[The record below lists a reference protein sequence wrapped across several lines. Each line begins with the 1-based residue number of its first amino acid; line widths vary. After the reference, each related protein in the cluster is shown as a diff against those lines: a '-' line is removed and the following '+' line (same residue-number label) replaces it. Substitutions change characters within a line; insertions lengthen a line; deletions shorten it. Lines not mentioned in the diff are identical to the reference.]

1 MQSKLPGLVPSL
13 NTIMISAFK
22 LPFQFEPIG
31 LKTDLAQ
38 LHATDWVSH
47 FNKGYF
53 EGDWTGVAL
62 RSVGGLSGQLYPD
75 PQAKG
80 SFADTPILGRCP
92 NIRAALTSLNCP
104 LRSVRL
110 LKLEVGSLI
119 KEHRDYDLGYEKEQL
134 RLHVPVTT
142 NPDVDFF
149 LDGHR
154 LNLNEGECW
163 YLDLSLPHWVE
174 NRGSSDRIHLV
185 IDCELNEWL
194 GDLIQFS
201 APANELKTAS
211 TFSSPEELERFRQ
224 LVLSD
229 LTLQQRLRETADPES
244 FVRLVVD
251 TGHQRGCYFT
261 AQDTEAALQTARREW
276 AETWIN

>member
-1 MQSKLPGLVPSL
+1 
-13 NTIMISAFK
+13 
-22 LPFQFEPIG
+22 
-31 LKTDLAQ
+31 
-38 LHATDWVSH
+38 
-47 FNKGYF
+47 
-53 EGDWTGVAL
+53 
-62 RSVGGLSGQLYPD
+62 
-75 PQAKG
+75 
-80 SFADTPILGRCP
+80 
-92 NIRAALTSLNCP
+92 
-104 LRSVRL
+104 VRL

-119 KEHRDYDLGYEKEQL
+119 KEHRDYDLGFEKEQL

-154 LNLNEGECW
+154 LNLSEGECW

-194 GDLIQFS
+194 GDLIQVS
-201 APANELKTAS
+201 TPLNDSKTDS
-211 TFSSPEELERFRQ
+211 TSSSPEALERFRQ

-244 FVRLVVD
+244 FIRLVVD
-251 TGHQRGCYFT
+251 TGHKRGCHFT
-261 AQDTEAALQTARREW
+261 AQDASEALQTARREW
-276 AETWIN
+276 AERWID